1 MTIKK
6 LLDSDKSDILNL
18 YRQTRETTSTLAE
31 RYGVSNSTI
40 SRLLKSTLPE
50 EEYEALIASKR
61 AARTPGGDTNSHPPL
76 FSDPEPD
83 ILVAESTL
91 EPRQDAEPT
100 PASSKLRRRSS
111 AVSKSEEMPVNTEVQ
126 LQLLDT
132 PSLISDIEGSS
143 APPLNQDVISQDLYD
158 DVEVELRSSA
168 SPLNQDAD
176 NKPRVRQPKRLD
188 RPAVVSSRSSMLDEV
203 SEAEASTLAE
213 MLGEDLLDNSEELM
227 ELEEDEDLEELDED
241 DLRDTPLL
249 TRRRPSELLVQVL
262 PLSEA
267 TLPKTCYLVIDRA
280 SELITRPLREFGDL
294 GQIPTQEDQ
303 QKTLPVFDNHRVARR
318 FSTKRDR
325 VIKVPDGRMLKKA
338 RSHLQA
344 KGITRLLV
352 DGQVYSLS
360 PDSFP

>member
-1 MTIKK
+1 MTVKK

-18 YRQTRETTSTLAE
+18 YRQTGETTSTLAE

-61 AARTPGGDTNSHPPL
+61 AARTSGGDATSPPL
-76 FSDPEPD
+76 FSEPEAD
-83 ILVAESTL
+83 VSAEQLTL
-91 EPRQDAEPT
+91 EPTRQDAEST
-100 PASSKLRRRSS
+100 PASSRLRRRSS
-111 AVSKSEEMPVNTEVQ
+111 AVSKPEETLTSTEVQ

-132 PSLISDIEGSS
+132 PSFTSNIEGSS
-143 APPLNQDVISQDLYD
+143 APLLNQDVENQDLYNNI
-158 DVEVELRSSA
+158 EAKSPSSA
-168 SPLNQDAD
+168 SPLSQDAE
-176 NKPRVRQPKRLD
+176 NKPTVRQPKRLD
-188 RPAVVSSRSSMLDEV
+188 RPAVLSSKSNKLDEV

-213 MLGEDLLDNSEELM
+213 MLGEDLLDESEELM
-227 ELEEDEDLEELDED
+227 ELEEDELEDLDEE
-241 DLRDTPLL
+241 DLDRDTPLL
-249 TRRRPSELLVQVL
+249 TRRTPSELLVQVL

-267 TLPKTCYLVIDRA
+267 TLPKTCYLVIDRS

-294 GQIPTQEDQ
+294 GQIPTQENQ

-325 VIKVPDGRMLKKA
+325 VIKVPDSRMLNKA

-344 KGITRLLV
+344 KGITRLLI
-352 DGQVYSLS
+352 DGRVYSLS
-360 PDSFP
+360 PDSFS